1 MMLQVTEGPNISTHS
16 CRSCQ
21 VIIQYLCRQIG
32 PKVQSCFTFFQH
44 PFLGELKGN
53 KTEYYCE
60 VIRLIDALL
69 LRHTLLKWVGGKLN
83 LVSFTLFIDSWGG
96 WGIIHNRKMYL
107 THLASL
113 SLIFLYAAPGPPEL
127 FLAAST
133 VDRICWIS
141 TESLLPKKISMCDQ
155 I

>member
-1 MMLQVTEGPNISTHS
+1 MLQVTEGPNISTHS

-69 LRHTLLKWVGGKLN
+69 LQTTHTAE
-83 LVSFTLFIDSWGG
+83 VSRRQTKFGLF
-96 WGIIHNRKMYL
+96 HFV
-107 THLASL
+107 H
-113 SLIFLYAAPGPPEL
+113 
-127 FLAAST
+127 
-133 VDRICWIS
+133 
-141 TESLLPKKISMCDQ
+141 
-155 I
+155 